1 MRGNLQGLL
10 AQAQKMQKNV
20 ERIQAELGNLEVVGE
35 SGAGLVKITMT
46 CKHEA
51 RKVETRRQGDARRP
65 RGSGL
70 ERRCA
75 QGRGNDPG
83 QDAPGDGRHA
93 AAPGNEAFLR
103 LLKPMTR
110 GDSVG
115 TEHRAFSHLLFFL
128 TDSDDCHE

>member
-51 RKVETRRQGDARRP
+51 RKVEIDASLLTGDP
-65 RGSGL
+65 DDKEML
-70 ERRCA
+70 E
-75 QGRGNDPG
+75 DLV
-83 QDAPGDGRHA
+83 A
-93 AAPGNEAFLR
+93 AALNDAAHKVEETTQAKMRQATAGMPLPPGM
-103 LLKPMTR
+103 K
-110 GDSVG
+110 
-115 TEHRAFSHLLFFL
+115 LF
-128 TDSDDCHE
+128 

>member
-51 RKVETRRQGDARRP
+51 RKVEIDPSLLTGEPEDKEM
-65 RGSGL
+65 L
-70 ERRCA
+70 E
-75 QGRGNDPG
+75 DLV
-83 QDAPGDGRHA
+83 A
-93 AAPGNEAFLR
+93 AALNDAAHKVEETTQAKMRQATAGMPLPPGM
-103 LLKPMTR
+103 K
-110 GDSVG
+110 
-115 TEHRAFSHLLFFL
+115 LF
-128 TDSDDCHE
+128 

>member
-51 RKVETRRQGDARRP
+51 RKVEIDPSLLTGEPDDKEM
-65 RGSGL
+65 L
-70 ERRCA
+70 E
-75 QGRGNDPG
+75 DLV
-83 QDAPGDGRHA
+83 A
-93 AAPGNEAFLR
+93 AALNDAAHKVEETTQAKMRQATAGMPLPPGM
-103 LLKPMTR
+103 K
-110 GDSVG
+110 
-115 TEHRAFSHLLFFL
+115 LF
-128 TDSDDCHE
+128 